1 MNLKMG
7 VVEQLVR
14 RHCVLSTRNFGADAV
29 RFFFSNYFK
38 HGTDVD
44 FETTSL
50 RCRLEVA
57 DCFCQSV
64 NHYLL
69 QIQNRNNKIKIEI
82 KIKIKNKLTRLI

>member
-14 RHCVLSTRNFGADAV
+14 RHSVLSTRNFGA
-29 RFFFSNYFK
+29 
-38 HGTDVD
+38 DVD

-69 QIQNRNNKIKIEI
+69 QIQNRNNKIKI
-82 KIKIKNKLTRLI
+82 KNKLTRLI